1 MLPLQATN
9 ANALQTSK
17 TTQVR
22 ESSPH
27 CIKFAAKQVRHH
39 KIRSLLKFVLPWV
52 ASDPKKMHPFRSHEI
67 GRSLHRV
74 DSGRCA
80 SFCNGISQRPPVQS
94 LKLRSGALFLGGAMM
109 LDQNFESQPFRRCSA
124 TLLAPLR
131 TCPVDKFVRY
141 GDDDLS
147 LWMHLSTYQL
157 QPRHHHHLPM
167 PPVWPPW
174 WIQKPPVDGHPERC
188 KGKYLQKKNMMR
200 KGKSEEKKKEKEKKK
215 MWTLKGGE

>member
-1 MLPLQATN
+1 MYLFMHTVSTIYQKIIKSYGMLPLQATN
-9 ANALQTSK
+9 ENALQTSK

-22 ESSPH
+22 EFSPH

-109 LDQNFESQPFRRCSA
+109 LDQNFESRPFRRCSA

-131 TCPVDKFVRY
+131 TCPVDKFVRSR
-141 GDDDLS
+141 S
-147 LWMHLSTYQL
+147 LKIPCTKSRNNLWLRPITMNASFNVST
-157 QPRHHHHLPM
+157 PTSTSS
-167 PPVWPPW
+167 PPANATSLATL
-174 WIQKPPVDGHPERC
+174 VDPETACRWSS
-188 KGKYLQKKNMMR
+188 GKV
-200 KGKSEEKKKEKEKKK
+200 
-215 MWTLKGGE
+215 